1 MRFVEISDDPIRES
15 FSLKYLGV
23 RNGQLGVS
31 TSRLPMEKKM
41 IKSQSLSQIEKAF
54 RSER

>member
-41 IKSQSLSQIEKAF
+41 IKSQSLS
-54 RSER
+54 